1 MKRFFSANSAR
12 SALIA
17 AAVFA
22 ADAAA
27 DGQQSLESIRQAAQE
42 IAEQSVGNE
51 LEASSATTAS
61 VNVGQVD
68 PRLHLPACSEAL
80 EGFLPTNTPART
92 NLTVGVRCNGNSP
105 WTVYVPVQVSVLQ
118 PVVVLARPVPRG
130 TVLSAEDVKM
140 ESRNV
145 GTSAAYFDDSASVIG
160 KVLSRPG
167 IAGQIINPT
176 QLTSSIAVKR
186 GQQVTL
192 SAGSGAVAVKMSGTA
207 MADAAVGDRLK
218 VKNNTSARVIEGIVQ
233 PDGSV
238 AVDL

>member
-1 MKRFFSANSAR
+1 M
-12 SALIA
+12 
-17 AAVFA
+17 AAVLA
-22 ADAAA
+22 ALFSSGTTAE
-27 DGQQSLESIRQAAQE
+27 GLQSPESIRQAAQE

-51 LEASSATTAS
+51 LEATSATTAS

-80 EGFLPTNTPART
+80 EGFLPSNVPART
-92 NLTVGVRCNGNSP
+92 NLTVGVRCNGSSP
-105 WTVYVPVQVSVLQ
+105 WTVYVPVQVSVMR

-130 TVLSAEDVKM
+130 TVLSAEDIRM
-140 ESRNV
+140 DSRNV
-145 GTSAAYFDDSASVIG
+145 GTSAGYFDDSASVIG
-160 KVLSRPG
+160 KVLIRSG
-167 IAGQIINPT
+167 NAGQVINPT
-176 QLTSSIAVKR
+176 QLTSSTAIKR

-218 VKNNTSARVIEGIVQ
+218 VKNNTSARVVEGVVQ